1 MPVMPMTI
9 EALKQGGAPRTP
21 PVHPPCTGR
30 ADETAGPADCLAGA
44 GRLRDGRIAPR
55 MEALR

>member
-9 EALKQGGAPRTP
+9 DALKQGGAPRTP

-30 ADETAGPADCLAGA
+30 ADETAGAGA
-44 GRLRDGRIAPR
+44 LNDGRIAPR